1 MTNLTRGKIVNA
13 SSTLLCVGTPIA
25 AACTQFPIWVQKS
38 SEATV
43 SGMVLLVLFIACIPF
58 YKYIKDYMKSPSAA
72 VVWTVLAVLFTL
84 LQEIIKQMII
94 VTYVAA
100 AANIVGTGMYKIGD
114 YLKARPDKIKEINEE
129 AVYGEFETNSN

>member
-1 MTNLTRGKIVNA
+1 
-13 SSTLLCVGTPIA
+13 
-25 AACTQFPIWVQKS
+25 
-38 SEATV
+38 
-43 SGMVLLVLFIACIPF
+43 MVLLVLFIACIPF

-84 LQEIIKQMII
+84 LQEIINQMII

-100 AANIVGTGMYKIGD
+100 AANIFGTGMYKIGD